1 MTFEHQQI
9 QAHLQQ
15 KYPDQSFE
23 LTVLDTVDSTNS
35 FLMKQQAR
43 IEPQVCIASVQTA
56 GRGRFG
62 KSWQT
67 QTNKSLCC
75 SIRLAMQ
82 QPLDQLMG
90 YSLVIALAIKSVL
103 QPIANKTIQLK
114 WPNDILVDDKKLCGI
129 LIESCSHSQA
139 RVDLVIGVGINL
151 EAIDSDTFESISLD
165 ECEIKSHYTDNEL
178 VASLI
183 AAIVSYSQDFQSHGF
198 EKFQTAW
205 LNEDRWVGSEV
216 TVTMANGQQSSG
228 RYSGLDNKGQIE
240 IQMDDVT
247 KSFNAGEI
255 SLRRKQV

>member
-1 MTFEHQQI
+1 M
-9 QAHLQQ
+9 
-15 KYPDQSFE
+15 
-23 LTVLDTVDSTNS
+23 
-35 FLMKQQAR
+35 
-43 IEPQVCIASVQTA
+43 
-56 GRGRFG
+56 
-62 KSWQT
+62 
-67 QTNKSLCC
+67 
-75 SIRLAMQ
+75 
-82 QPLDQLMG
+82 
-90 YSLVIALAIKSVL
+90 
-103 QPIANKTIQLK
+103 
-114 WPNDILVDDKKLCGI
+114 
-129 LIESCSHSQA
+129 IESCSHSQA
-139 RVDLVIGVGINL
+139 MVDLVIGVGINL

-183 AAIVSYSQDFQSHGF
+183 AAIVSYSQDFQNHGF

-255 SLRRKQV
+255 SLRRKQI